1 MKGLYAMRKS
11 VDKILSILKV
21 VIATIGYIIAFRY
34 IGKGNLFLK
43 ILIIGCVGIMFADL
57 FGKGKTKGKAVAEE
71 GCNIDTLNKE
81 DFKIII
87 QNYFAHFKC
96 KMYTKPLDEGYT
108 VDLLFKKGNEVLA
121 VGLRHFKNPIK
132 NGAVRYSEITDRE
145 VYSLISS
152 MKHYETRQGLMIS
165 NIYFS
170 DKAKELAE
178 RYHVILWD
186 RDKIKK
192 LLSEVDVDTK
202 TLMVNFR
209 ED

>member
-1 MKGLYAMRKS
+1 MKGLYTMRKS
-11 VDKILSILKV
+11 VSKILPVLKV
-21 VIATIGYIIAFRY
+21 VIATIGYGIAFWY

-43 ILIIGCVGIMFADL
+43 ILIIGCVGIMFGDL
-57 FGKGKTKGKAVAEE
+57 FGKGKGKAASEDS
-71 GCNIDTLNKE
+71 CNIDTLDKE

-96 KMYTKPLDEGYT
+96 KMYTKPLDEGYN
-108 VDLLFKKGNEVLA
+108 VDLLFKKGPEVLA
-121 VGLRHFKNPIK
+121 VSLRHFKNPIK
-132 NGAVRYSEITDRE
+132 NGSVRYSEITDRE

-170 DKAKELAE
+170 EKAKELAE

-192 LLSEVDVDTK
+192 LLSQVDVDTK
-202 TLMVNFR
+202 TLMVNFK

>member
-1 MKGLYAMRKS
+1 MKGLRIMKQSVRKYLP
-11 VDKILSILKV
+11 VIKV
-21 VIATIGYIIAFRY
+21 IIATIGYVIAFCY
-34 IGKGNLFLK
+34 IGEGNIALK

-57 FGKGKTKGKAVAEE
+57 FGKGKSKTVEAD
-71 GCNIDTLNKE
+71 CNIDALDKE

-87 QNYFAHFKC
+87 QNYFSHYKC

-108 VDLLFKKGNEVLA
+108 VDLLFKKGQEVLA
-121 VGLRHFKNPIK
+121 VSLRHFKNPLK
-132 NGAVRYSEITDRE
+132 NGTVRYSEITDRE

-170 DKAKELAE
+170 EKAKELAE

-192 LLSEVDVDTK
+192 LLSQVDVDTK
-202 TLMVNFR
+202 TLMVNFH

>member
-1 MKGLYAMRKS
+1 MKQSVRKYLP
-11 VDKILSILKV
+11 VIKV
-21 VIATIGYIIAFRY
+21 IIATIGYIIAFRY
-34 IGKGNLFLK
+34 IGKGNIALK

-57 FGKGKTKGKAVAEE
+57 FGKGKGKTEAEE
-71 GCNIDTLNKE
+71 GCNIDNLDKE

-87 QNYFAHFKC
+87 QNYFAHYKC
-96 KMYTKPLDEGYT
+96 KMYTKPLDEGYM
-108 VDLLFKKGNEVLA
+108 VDLLFKKGQEVLA
-121 VGLRHFKNPIK
+121 VGLRHFKNPLK
-132 NGAVRYSEITDRE
+132 NGVVRYGEITDRE
-145 VYSLISS
+145 VYALISS

-170 DKAKELAE
+170 EKAKELAE

-186 RDKIKK
+186 RDKVKK

>member
-11 VDKILSILKV
+11 VSKILPIIRV

-34 IGKGNLFLK
+34 IGKGNLVLK

-57 FGKGKTKGKAVAEE
+57 FGKGKSKGNAEAEE
-71 GCNIDTLNKE
+71 SCNIDTLDKE

-108 VDLLFKKGNEVLA
+108 VFKKGQEVLA
-121 VGLRHFKNPIK
+121 VSLRHFKNPIK
-132 NGAVRYSEITDRE
+132 NGNVRYSEITDRE

-170 DKAKELAE
+170 EKAKELAE

-192 LLSEVDVDTK
+192 LLSQVDVDTK